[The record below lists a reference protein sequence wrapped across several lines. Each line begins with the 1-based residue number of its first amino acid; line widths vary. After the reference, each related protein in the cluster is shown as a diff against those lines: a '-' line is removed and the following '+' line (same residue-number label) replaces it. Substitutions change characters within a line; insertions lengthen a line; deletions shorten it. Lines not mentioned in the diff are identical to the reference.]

1 MCRGLTWADEEEAQ
15 KPCCCLLGSTK
26 ELDPH
31 IPGQAEGEAP
41 SGELPNAMWVW
52 PRGPAGLPAMPAA
65 CPLLAIASS
74 ARSVGASAA
83 AALAAEAEASCAA
96 LSRATE
102 EDARLMALGVLGSD
116 APCNAI
122 LKSLMSTRKQQMQA
136 IYSHLQS
143 CNLSQDKSRAISQAY
158 GDELKH

>member
-1 MCRGLTWADEEEAQ
+1 MKCDTCRGLTWADEEEAQ
-15 KPCCCLLGSTK
+15 KPCCCLLGSTN
-26 ELDPH
+26 ELDLY

-41 SGELPNAMWVW
+41 SGELPNAMWLCLG
-52 PRGPAGLPAMPAA
+52 GPAGLPAA

-96 LSRATE
+96 LSRATD
-102 EDARLMALGVLGSD
+102 EDARLIALGVLGSD

-122 LKSLMSTRKQQMQA
+122 NITLSTQKQQMQA
-136 IYSHLQS
+136 IYS
-143 CNLSQDKSRAISQAY
+143 NL
-158 GDELKH
+158 